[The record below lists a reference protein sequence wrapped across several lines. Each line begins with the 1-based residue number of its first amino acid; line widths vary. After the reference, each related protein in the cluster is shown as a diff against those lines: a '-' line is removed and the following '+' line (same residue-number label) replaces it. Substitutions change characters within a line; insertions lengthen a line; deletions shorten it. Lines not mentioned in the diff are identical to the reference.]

1 MDTTICILIRDVDG
15 REIYVPRED
24 YTKNPSLGT
33 IVLSNRVHY
42 PDPVVDRKLHTVGGV
57 AQRRLH
63 RALDP
68 AFEGS
73 SPSSPANSM
82 LRSFPES

>member
-42 PDPVVDRKLHTVGGV
+42 PDPVVDRKLHTVG
-57 AQRRLH
+57 
-63 RALDP
+63 
-68 AFEGS
+68 E
-73 SPSSPANSM
+73 
-82 LRSFPES
+82 